1 MSNAV
6 APNAADGLQ
15 RDLRLVRVIVPA
27 GLVVVVELAELEVV
41 VLAGFLV
48 VLRVGPLVILVAGL
62 AGLLYGVF

>member
-15 RDLRLVRVIVPA
+15 RELRLVPVIVLA

-41 VLAGFLV
+41 V
-48 VLRVGPLVILVAGL
+48 PLVILVAGL